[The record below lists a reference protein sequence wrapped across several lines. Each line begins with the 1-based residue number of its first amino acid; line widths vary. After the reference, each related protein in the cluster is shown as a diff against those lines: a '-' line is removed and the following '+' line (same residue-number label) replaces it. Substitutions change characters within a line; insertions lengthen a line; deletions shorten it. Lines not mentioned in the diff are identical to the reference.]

1 MLSSDNL
8 GPHEYVPKGQGALW
22 GRLLE
27 LYRYRVYNV
36 YEHVYIYI
44 YIYIYIRVQ
53 INVCL
58 LVIGCG
64 RGLVIPSRHT
74 SLS

>member
-44 YIYIYIRVQ
+44 YIYIRVQ